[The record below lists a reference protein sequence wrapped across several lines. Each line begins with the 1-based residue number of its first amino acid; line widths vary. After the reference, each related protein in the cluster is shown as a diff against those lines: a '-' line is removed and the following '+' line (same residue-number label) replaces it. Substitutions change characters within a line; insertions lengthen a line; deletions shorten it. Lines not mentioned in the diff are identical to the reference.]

1 MGGPEVN
8 YVYIVITALFYLPLV
23 LYFSKCLESTVEP
36 FLRIHPEGKP
46 TPLESPHIW
55 HIRVGLNGVLLVILN
70 ICELICVLLITDTTN
85 AVIKSSTGGQ
95 HQSQSIASPPDRSEV
110 TRSEFTNHIQ
120 PDAHQR
126 SDVTNQILPDTQPSS
141 DVTNQNQP
149 DTEQRSEITNQN
161 QPDTEQRS
169 EVTNQNQPNSQQSP
183 EVTSSS
189 IDGTNDVLIECSN
202 LQNQELAVNR

>member
-1 MGGPEVN
+1 M
-8 YVYIVITALFYLPLV
+8 
-23 LYFSKCLESTVEP
+23 EP

-46 TPLESPHIW
+46 TPFERPHIW

-85 AVIKSSTGGQ
+85 TVIKSSTGGQ

-110 TRSEFTNHIQ
+110 TRSEITNHQLRLEFTNHIQ
-120 PDAHQR
+120 PDAQQR

-202 LQNQELAVNR
+202 LQNQDVAVNR